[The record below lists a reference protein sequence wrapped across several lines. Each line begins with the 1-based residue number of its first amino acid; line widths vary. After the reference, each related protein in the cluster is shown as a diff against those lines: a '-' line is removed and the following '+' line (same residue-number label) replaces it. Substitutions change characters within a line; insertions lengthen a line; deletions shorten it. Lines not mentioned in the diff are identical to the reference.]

1 MHLLQVAKS
10 CASNAFRND
19 EDEFY
24 FWNIMVSVCEGG
36 WVLVDAVWASSLLAI
51 WVSFAASMS
60 KVFAHLLPK
69 KRGSL
74 EFPGGLA
81 G

>member
-1 MHLLQVAKS
+1 
-10 CASNAFRND
+10 
-19 EDEFY
+19 
-24 FWNIMVSVCEGG
+24 MVSVCEGG